1 MSRFILVAT
10 TLALAVAGCDRFPD
24 NGLQI
29 AAMLEPD
36 DNCELSTSSR
46 QLAGGTYDVSL
57 PTDYMIAPLLWS
69 YLISNALE
77 FQAEPANLQVN
88 NFELTL
94 LLPDGSKI
102 DVPGPNPY
110 SEETSAFLAANR
122 AAQAHSQAW
131 SVAIGIPVVYQD
143 ALRAIAPAP
152 GDETQRTTILLDIR
166 AIGTTVGGFTQTSAR
181 FRWPIALCNGCLSR
195 DVCTQDQADAG
206 SGCFPG
212 QDGNYYCE
220 SISAPPATP

>member
-10 TLALAVAGCDRFPD
+10 TLALTVAGCDRFPD

-46 QLAGGTYDVSL
+46 QLSGGLYDVSA
-57 PTDYMIAPLLWS
+57 PTDYVIAPLLWS

-77 FQAEPANLQVN
+77 FQAEPSNLEVN
-88 NFELTL
+88 RFELTL

-110 SEETSAFLAANR
+110 SEATSAFIAANR
-122 AAQAHSQAW
+122 AAQAVSQAW
-131 SVAIGIPVVYQD
+131 SVGTGIPVAYQD
-143 ALRAIAPAP
+143 ALRAIAPVP
-152 GDETQRTTILLDIR
+152 GSTTQRTTILLDVR

-181 FRWPIALCNGCLSR
+181 FRWPIALCNGCLTKAE
-195 DVCTQDQADAG
+195 CTQEEADA
-206 SGCFPG
+206 GCFPG